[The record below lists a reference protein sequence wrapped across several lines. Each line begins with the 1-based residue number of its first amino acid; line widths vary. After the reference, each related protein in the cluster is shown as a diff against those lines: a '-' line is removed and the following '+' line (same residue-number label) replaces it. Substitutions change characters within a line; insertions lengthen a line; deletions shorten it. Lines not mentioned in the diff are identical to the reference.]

1 MYHQPI
7 LQKTL
12 VEATKKNHAVL
23 EQMMFVNQIMNDSLS
38 IQQYMQIL
46 TTNYLIHQVFEDR
59 LFKALSPA
67 LAIQLKINGRRKL
80 KALISDMD
88 ELEIEMPEQNTESQY
103 LEFEESDAAIL
114 GCLYVFEVVT
124 LAGDA
129 IAKQLKKNTN
139 FHNLNLGFNYYNVY
153 GNDSVQQW
161 KKFCEVLNKQ
171 PVHTHNTTVNA
182 AKKMFYY
189 FAFIQQQA
197 AAYYPAEVKDDFEQ
211 VY

>member
-1 MYHQPI
+1 MHHKPI
-7 LQKTL
+7 LKKTL
-12 VEATKKNHAVL
+12 EEATKKNHAVM

-38 IQQYMQIL
+38 IQQYMQIS

-67 LAIQLKINGRRKL
+67 IAIQLKINGRRKL
-80 KALISDMD
+80 NALVSDMD
-88 ELEIEMPEQNTESQY
+88 ELEIEMPEQNIDTPY
-103 LEFEESDAAIL
+103 LDFEGSDAAIL
-114 GCLYVFEVVT
+114 GCLYVFELAT

-139 FHNLNLGFNYYNVY
+139 FHNLNLGFNYYQVY
-153 GNDSVQQW
+153 GNDLAPQW
-161 KKFCEVLNKQ
+161 NRFCDVLNKQ

-197 AAYYPAEVKDDFEQ
+197 AVYYPAEVTDDFEQ
-211 VY
+211 VC

>member
-1 MYHQPI
+1 MYNKLI
-7 LQKTL
+7 LKKIL
-12 VEATKKNHAVL
+12 EEATKKNHAVL

-38 IQQYMQIL
+38 IQQYMQII

-67 LAIQLKINGRRKL
+67 IAIQLKINGRRKL

-114 GCLYVFEVVT
+114 GCLYVFEVAT
-124 LAGDA
+124 LTGSA
-129 IAKQLKKNTN
+129 IAKQLKNNTN
-139 FHNLNLGFNYYNVY
+139 FHNLNLGFNYYQIY
-153 GNDSVQQW
+153 GNDSVLQW
-161 KKFCEVLNKQ
+161 NRFCEVLNKQ
-171 PVHTHNTTVNA
+171 PAHTHNTIVNA

-197 AAYYPAEVKDDFEQ
+197 AAYYAAELKDDFEQ
-211 VY
+211 VC